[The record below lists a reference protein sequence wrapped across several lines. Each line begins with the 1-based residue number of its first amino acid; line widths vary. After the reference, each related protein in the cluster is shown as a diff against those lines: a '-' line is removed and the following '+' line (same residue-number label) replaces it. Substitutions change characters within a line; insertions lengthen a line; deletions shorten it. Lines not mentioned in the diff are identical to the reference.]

1 VRRLLPGLLAV
12 GVIAGLAGC
21 GERDGAAAPSPAR
34 PASSA
39 SATATSVTGDAAA
52 DVETAVREA
61 EALLSSIDA
70 ELAADATETD

>member
-34 PASSA
+34 PASSVA
-39 SATATSVTGDAAA
+39 ATSVTGDAAA
-52 DVETAVREA
+52 EVETAVREA